1 MFLGPFYIDLDLILQ
16 FFLRPTF
23 EVVFDVVIIIGWV
36 VLAYLLFFLSVYY
49 WIEYKTNHYTADW
62 KWVLLAID
70 VPLENVQT
78 PKAVEQLFAH
88 LAGAFDSLNIEKV
101 FKNGVRQ
108 RWFSFEI
115 ISIEGYIQFLVRTE
129 EIFRDLI
136 EAAIYAQYPDADIT
150 EVEDYVDI
158 APEIYPDP
166 DYDVWVG
173 DFSLAENDAFPI
185 RTYRYFE
192 HNISKD
198 TVLKDPMSAFLESF
212 SRIGS
217 GEQMWFQII
226 IEPISNSWKEDA
238 IKKIKEVIGDV
249 STKKKSGFGLPFE
262 REVAKT
268 WDEIS
273 AQVFGTI
280 RAENGEEKSKQSEPN
295 QLKYLTPG
303 QTKIV
308 EAMEE
313 KITKVGFKTKM
324 RGVYL
329 ARNEVFKSERGIN
342 ALVGAIQQFNIPS
355 ANSIVPKFTTS
366 VFYFG
371 KEKKSALR
379 KANLIKA
386 YKKRKIKTG
395 SNPFVLNTEEL
406 ATIWHF
412 PMSHVKTPQVQKT
425 ISKRSE
431 PPVGLPIESIYN
443 QVVSNIQ
450 DRDESKIIKKDKN
463 ETTKY
468 QTDSG
473 SIGNDDNIIKF
484 G

>member
-280 RAENGEEKSKQSEPN
+280 RAENGEEKSNYS
-295 QLKYLTPG
+295 
-303 QTKIV
+303 
-308 EAMEE
+308 
-313 KITKVGFKTKM
+313 
-324 RGVYL
+324 
-329 ARNEVFKSERGIN
+329 
-342 ALVGAIQQFNIPS
+342 
-355 ANSIVPKFTTS
+355 
-366 VFYFG
+366 
-371 KEKKSALR
+371 
-379 KANLIKA
+379 
-386 YKKRKIKTG
+386 
-395 SNPFVLNTEEL
+395 
-406 ATIWHF
+406 
-412 PMSHVKTPQVQKT
+412 
-425 ISKRSE
+425 
-431 PPVGLPIESIYN
+431 
-443 QVVSNIQ
+443 
-450 DRDESKIIKKDKN
+450 
-463 ETTKY
+463 
-468 QTDSG
+468 
-473 SIGNDDNIIKF
+473 
-484 G
+484 